1 MEEQDGVGNFMDVET
16 VGVEGAIDDAI
27 RTCGKNMSKK
37 QKREEAKKAAKRLWR
52 LGTNLRNQPTREGG
66 RVEQK

>member
-37 QKREEAKKAAKRLWR
+37 QKREEAKKVAKRLWR
-52 LGTNLRNQPTREGG
+52 LRMDLRDQPIREEGG
-66 RVEQK
+66 AKQK